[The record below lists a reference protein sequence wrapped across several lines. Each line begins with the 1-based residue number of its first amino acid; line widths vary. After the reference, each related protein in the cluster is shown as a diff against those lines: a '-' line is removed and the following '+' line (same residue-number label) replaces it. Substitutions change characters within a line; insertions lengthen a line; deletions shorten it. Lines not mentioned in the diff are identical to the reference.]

1 VTALEIEA
9 MIRGYGLEISQN
21 GIDPEIL
28 LDIMR
33 RQKRLGTGSS
43 SRDLVRAVEEGI
55 ADTLID
61 AKQQGHNRVML
72 MMHDG
77 VVVAK
82 PLRSAA

>member
-1 VTALEIEA
+1 
-9 MIRGYGLEISQN
+9 
-21 GIDPEIL
+21 
-28 LDIMR
+28 MR

>member
-1 VTALEIEA
+1 
-9 MIRGYGLEISQN
+9 
-21 GIDPEIL
+21 
-28 LDIMR
+28 
-33 RQKRLGTGSS
+33 
-43 SRDLVRAVEEGI
+43 VRAVEEGI

>member
-1 VTALEIEA
+1 MRMAYVGASVAVVALLAWQGSIA
-9 MIRGYGLEISQN
+9 
-21 GIDPEIL
+21 L
-28 LDIMR
+28 LGPR
-33 RQKRLGTGSS
+33 VQTVEVQP
-43 SRDLVRAVEEGI
+43 RDLVRAVEEGI